1 MAEAIVNVSSMDSII
16 ALFGRFDENLNL
28 LQRQYG
34 VVILSRGNDI
44 RISGDEPNVMKA
56 KAAVEALAA
65 MADKGENINE
75 QSLRYIFSMVEEN
88 SVNEAVKL
96 TDGGICVTSSGKVVK
111 AKTLGQKIYV
121 DAITK
126 NTIVMGIGPAGT
138 G

>member
-56 KAAVEALAA
+56 
-65 MADKGENINE
+65 
-75 QSLRYIFSMVEEN
+75 
-88 SVNEAVKL
+88 
-96 TDGGICVTSSGKVVK
+96 
-111 AKTLGQKIYV
+111 
-121 DAITK
+121 
-126 NTIVMGIGPAGT
+126 
-138 G
+138 